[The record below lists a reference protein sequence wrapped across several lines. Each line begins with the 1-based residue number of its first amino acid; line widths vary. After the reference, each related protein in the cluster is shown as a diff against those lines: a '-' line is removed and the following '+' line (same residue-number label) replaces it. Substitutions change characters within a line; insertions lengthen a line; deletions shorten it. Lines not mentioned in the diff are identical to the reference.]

1 MAADMDEPPGSR
13 RKKILG
19 GTKLSR
25 LTNHPR
31 RPGER
36 CGANPG
42 AYRPVVDRKRCEG
55 KAACASVCPYNV
67 FEIRTIDETEFKA
80 LPMVARIKLW
90 MHGKQTA
97 YTARSDACQACGLCV
112 VACPEK
118 AISLIQD
125 GSR

>member
-1 MAADMDEPPGSR
+1 MAVDTDEPRASR
-13 RKKILG
+13 RNRVFS
-19 GTKLSR
+19 GTELRR

-36 CGANPG
+36 CGAKPG
-42 AYRPVVDRKRCEG
+42 AFQPVVDRERCEG
-55 KAACASVCPYNV
+55 KAACAAVCPYNV
-67 FEIRTIDETEFKA
+67 FEIRTIDEAEYRA

-97 YTARSDACQACGLCV
+97 YTPRIDACQACGLCV

-125 GSR
+125 SSR